1 MKGSIMNNRSVEKN
15 IDITTAANEIIT
27 YYKKEKKYEKYHS
40 ELEYLT
46 IINVYLLASVRVIR
60 GNRKSEL
67 LKGLK
72 AYMKDNFPN
81 YKSNVYYPL
90 VPEKYKLLLRLLDK
104 EQYWLI
110 KMLFLIKSHLRK

>member
-1 MKGSIMNNRSVEKN
+1 M
-15 IDITTAANEIIT
+15 
-27 YYKKEKKYEKYHS
+27 
-40 ELEYLT
+40 
-46 IINVYLLASVRVIR
+46 IR

-81 YKSNVYYPL
+81 YKSNIYYPL

-110 KMLFLIKSHLRK
+110 KMLFLIKSLLRK